1 MTAQPLKH
9 RVLRPFLYQFGTTY
23 QHDAGHAGHARTV
36 RVRALRHGPA
46 SSNVQR
52 SRRTDKGLIGRV
64 SRQCWEPLRR
74 KGAGFPAGCKA
85 SRERGQTP
93 RTGEH
98 HRSGASSPFAWPL
111 GALLRSSLATSI
123 DDAGRGSGNCH
134 VLPSPR
140 RSRIG
145 SSFPPHVDRDDERHE
160 ARASR
165 RGFALEG
172 PSSRR
177 LGDEHCD
184 DALRLL
190 NRASRRGFAP

>member
-9 RVLRPFLYQFGTTY
+9 RVLRPLRYQFGTTY

-64 SRQCWEPLRR
+64 SRHFWEPFRR
-74 KGAGFPAGCKA
+74 KRGDFPAESKA
-85 SRERGQTP
+85 SRKRGQTA
-93 RTGEH
+93 RTGKR

-145 SSFPPHVDRDDERHE
+145 SSFPPHVDRDEHSAL

-165 RGFALEG
+165 RGFA
-172 PSSRR
+172 P
-177 LGDEHCD
+177 
-184 DALRLL
+184 
-190 NRASRRGFAP
+190 